1 MTQKIDIKIEVEK
14 GSAGER
20 LDKYLASKDIG
31 LSRAQIQRLINAG
44 HIKIYGIDTVTPAM
58 KIRAGHIIGIS
69 IPPPEKISIK
79 PLPIPIEIIYED
91 SSIMVINKPA
101 GLVVHP
107 GAGREEETLVH
118 ALMHHCH
125 DLSGIGGK
133 IRPGIVHRLDKDT
146 SGLMVIAKNDS
157 SHLALSNE
165 FKAGLI
171 KKNYIAIVAGKMRDK
186 AGRID
191 LPIGRHPL
199 DRKKMSVVTKG
210 GKYALTEWMLRDSL
224 PGASILSINIHTG
237 RTHQIRVHMAHLRH
251 PILGDSVYGGPV
263 ILKMAEN
270 SVVIHRQMLHASSLK
285 LQHPVTGKEME
296 WRSDIPDDMASVIQK
311 LKGMAS

>member
-1 MTQKIDIKIEVEK
+1 
-14 GSAGER
+14 
-20 LDKYLASKDIG
+20 
-31 LSRAQIQRLINAG
+31 
-44 HIKIYGIDTVTPAM
+44 M
-58 KIRAGHIIGIS
+58 KVKAGHIIEIS
-69 IPPPEKISIK
+69 IPPPEKISIE

-107 GAGREEETLVH
+107 GAGREEKTLVH

-125 DLSGIGGK
+125 DLSGIGGR

-157 SHLALSNE
+157 SHWALADA

-171 KKNYIAIVAGKMRDK
+171 KKNYTAIVSGKMRDK

-191 LPIGRHPL
+191 LPIGRHPV
-199 DRKKMSVVTKG
+199 DRKRMSVVTRA
-210 GKYALTEWMLRDSL
+210 GKCAVTEWMLKDSL

-251 PILGDSVYGGPV
+251 PILGDNVYGGPV
-263 ILKMAEN
+263 ILKIAE
-270 SVVIHRQMLHASSLK
+270 SVIAVPRQMLHASRLK
-285 LQHPVTGKEME
+285 LRHPATGKEME
-296 WRSDIPDDMASVIQK
+296 WLSDIPDDMARIIQE
-311 LKGMAS
+311 LRGIAL